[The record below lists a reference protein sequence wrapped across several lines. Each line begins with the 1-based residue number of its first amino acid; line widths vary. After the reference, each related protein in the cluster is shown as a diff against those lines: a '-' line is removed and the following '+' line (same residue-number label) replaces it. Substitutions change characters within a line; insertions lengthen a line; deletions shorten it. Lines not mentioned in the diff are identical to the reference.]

1 MVLKPLKPILV
12 VLEVVL
18 VVLEVVLQL
27 LLLQLLLLQLRVLLK
42 LPSPLGGG
50 GESPTLPPQITNNH
64 KHTKK
69 NSIPQKNV
77 CSVDI
82 FASQT
87 SGELLIRSC
96 SRGVGRLF
104 NDLIRLCFRGP
115 GAPH

>member
-50 GESPTLPPQITNNH
+50 NF
-64 KHTKK
+64 
-69 NSIPQKNV
+69 
-77 CSVDI
+77 I
-82 FASQT
+82 FRQRYKGS
-87 SGELLIRSC
+87 SL
-96 SRGVGRLF
+96 
-104 NDLIRLCFRGP
+104 
-115 GAPH
+115 